1 MNITFKRIV
10 GVLFVSLLLFVHNV
24 TAQTK
29 GETFHLGLGWNIGNQ
44 LDAYVNGVA
53 NETCW
58 GNGKATQ
65 QTFDRLKQMGFESV
79 RIPVTWLGHVGSA
92 PEYKIDEVWLG
103 RVAELVEYAE
113 RAGLKAVI
121 NIHHDGVNSN
131 HWLDVKGAS
140 RDESVNTRVK
150 AQLRSMWT
158 QIAEKFKRKGEFL
171 VFESMNE
178 IQDGKWGWGD
188 NLTDGGRQYA
198 VLNEWNQVF
207 VDAVRAVGGK
217 NKRRYL
223 GVPGYCNNIDLT
235 LKHFRMPT
243 DKVKNRLLLS
253 VHYYD
258 PYLFTLENRMDEWGY
273 ETEKNMGRRTDE
285 QHVDSMFHLLKTNY
299 VDKGV
304 PVYIGEFGCTRR
316 KNDSDERFR
325 KYYLGYVCRKA
336 SENGLS
342 MMYWDNGSRGRGR
355 ECSGIIDHATGGYIS
370 NGEEIVRVM
379 TEAYK

>member
-10 GVLFVSLLLFVHNV
+10 GVLFVSLLLLVHNV
-24 TAQTK
+24 FAQTK

-79 RIPVTWLGHVGSA
+79 RIPVTWLGHIGSA

-121 NIHHDGVNSN
+121 NIHHDGANSN

-223 GVPGYCNNIDLT
+223 GVPGYCTNIELT

-258 PYLFTLENRMDEWGY
+258 PYLFTLENRMDEWGH

-355 ECSGIIDHATGGYIS
+355 ECSGIIDHATGEYIS

>member
-1 MNITFKRIV
+1 MRIV

-44 LDAYVNGVA
+44 LDAYANGVA

-113 RAGLKAVI
+113 RAGLKTVI
-121 NIHHDGVNSN
+121 NIHHDGANSN

-140 RDESVNTRVK
+140 RDKSVNTRVK

-178 IQDGKWGWGD
+178 IHDGRWGWGD

-223 GVPGYCNNIDLT
+223 GVPGYCTNIDLT

-258 PYLFTLENRMDEWGY
+258 PYLFTLENRMDEWGH
-273 ETEKNMGRRTDE
+273 EWGHEAEKNMGMGTDE

-342 MMYWDNGSRGRGR
+342 MIYWDNGSRGRGR
-355 ECSGIIDHATGGYIS
+355 ECSGIIDHATGEYIS

>member
-79 RIPVTWLGHVGSA
+79 RIPVTWLGHIGSA
-92 PEYKIDEVWLG
+92 PEYRIDEVWLG

-121 NIHHDGVNSN
+121 NIHHDGANSN

-207 VDAVRAVGGK
+207 VDAVRALGGK

-223 GVPGYCNNIDLT
+223 GVPGYCTNIELT

-258 PYLFTLENRMDEWGY
+258 PYLFTLENRMDEWGH

-355 ECSGIIDHATGGYIS
+355 ECSGIIDHATGEYIS

>member
-79 RIPVTWLGHVGSA
+79 RIPVTWLGHIGSA

-113 RAGLKAVI
+113 RAGLKAII
-121 NIHHDGVNSN
+121 NIHHDGMSSN

-207 VDAVRAVGGK
+207 VDAVRSVGGK

-223 GVPGYCNNIDLT
+223 GIPGYCTNIDLT

-258 PYLFTLENRMDEWGY
+258 PHLFTLENRMDEWGH
-273 ETEKNMGRRTDE
+273 EAEKNMGRRTDE

-325 KYYLGYVCRKA
+325 KYYLGYVCMKA

-355 ECSGIIDHATGGYIS
+355 ECSGIIDHATGEYIS